1 MERTTWL
8 HSIPSAKGSRFSRC
22 EFQMELGKVRY
33 DGIKEAKAKRIWR
46 FTAKCLALA
55 THHYFEGFAVHL
67 TFTNL
72 QILATNLTFTFRFK
86 GHSSDIFHCLMF
98 WAFQLTRAF
107 GGRRVGI
114 SKRNHLHKPAR
125 CYHTG
130 IPWRFGV
137 LSVNPQTRSSHRGAR
152 WAAEHGTRS
161 DLTVQMQFKA
171 RPRQGTKTKCSYPVQ
186 FSRGLHIKLSWH
198 T

>member
-1 MERTTWL
+1 MLVTVWEITGEGERSEVERTTWL

-114 SKRNHLHKPAR
+114 SKRKP
-125 CYHTG
+125 
-130 IPWRFGV
+130 P
-137 LSVNPQTRSSHRGAR
+137 PQTRTMLSHRNSMALRGTFRQSPNPLQPPWCAVGRGAR
-152 WAAEHGTRS
+152 
-161 DLTVQMQFKA
+161 DPQ
-171 RPRQGTKTKCSYPVQ
+171 
-186 FSRGLHIKLSWH
+186 
-198 T
+198 